1 VLASAAEKQSGGVM
15 TAGFVLMTILA
26 IMDLAF
32 CAYLGFHHRDTPL
45 PTFTAAFLLLS
56 AAGITV
62 SWYTYLEAAKEGISA
77 HAQNAIGR
85 LFMTIGFILLA
96 MGYWLKG

>member
-1 VLASAAEKQSGGVM
+1 MSVE
-15 TAGFVLMTILA
+15 FVLMTTLA
-26 IMDLAF
+26 VVDLAF
-32 CAYLGFHHRDTPL
+32 CAYIGFHHRTIPL
-45 PTFTAAFLLLS
+45 PTFTAGFLLLS
-56 AAGITV
+56 AAGITL
-62 SWYTYLEAAKEGISA
+62 SWYTYLEAAKEGIAA